1 VKRRVILTTPYDLA
15 VYGGVNNQL
24 FGLYRYLR
32 ALDGYEILVI
42 GPSSQPE
49 AISDEAI
56 FTIGK
61 VSTLRMNGAKSNLTL
76 EIGIGGRIKEILR
89 DFDPHIV
96 HLQEPF
102 APILNTWVLKHSRAI
117 NVGTFHTYS
126 ETGRGYYWAKPLL
139 WWKFKR
145 LHLRI
150 AVSEAARRYVGGA
163 FPGPYEIVPNAIDGR
178 EDREDDC
185 EGALRLSPERT
196 KRLLFIGRMD
206 EDRKGFEYLLQ
217 AMALLGRGR
226 VGKYR
231 LVAVGTGAERWQE
244 ETSGLDVQYTGKL
257 TSEELQME
265 IRRCDLLCAPSTG
278 GESFGVIL
286 LEAMIFGKPVVA
298 SRIEGYR
305 ELIGESEAGVLV
317 DKEDGAALA
326 EGIKRVL
333 GDETGYVRRTEEARR
348 LAEYYTWAETG
359 PRITGFYERT
369 YSESAK

>member
-1 VKRRVILTTPYDLA
+1 M
-15 VYGGVNNQL
+15 

-32 ALDGYEILVI
+32 GLEGYEIRVI
-42 GPSSQPE
+42 GPSSQP
-49 AISDEAI
+49 ISDEAI

-76 EIGIGGRIKEILR
+76 EIGIGGRIREILR

-102 APILNTWVLKHSRAI
+102 APILNTWVLKHSRAV

-145 LHLRI
+145 LRLRI

-163 FPGPYEIVPNAIDGR
+163 FPGPYEIVPNAIDGW
-178 EDREDDC
+178 EDREDTC

-217 AMALLGRGR
+217 AMALLGRSRTG
-226 VGKYR
+226 VYR
-231 LVAVGTGAERWQE
+231 LVAVGPGAERWQGG
-244 ETSGLDVQYTGKL
+244 ETSGMNVQFTGKL
-257 TSEELQME
+257 TSDELQME

-317 DKEDGAALA
+317 NKEDGAALA
-326 EGIKRVL
+326 EGIERVL
-333 GDETGYVRRTEEARR
+333 GDETGYVRRAEAARR
-348 LAEYYTWAETG
+348 LAGNYTWAETG
-359 PRITGFYERT
+359 PRITGLYERT
-369 YSESAK
+369 FSESAKGRRA